1 MKHIKSYKLFES
13 KFENSFIN
21 QYNRIEPELNDILL
35 PFNDDGI
42 KYHLYQYSD
51 DYIGEVT
58 IFIEDKV
65 EEYVDDS
72 LSVTKK
78 FFTWSQIKEEML
90 HIISFMDSEGIGFSK
105 LEVQQFIG
113 NEFHNIEIYDE
124 SDIEELEDT
133 FKFTEFNI
141 TFSKLS

>member
-1 MKHIKSYKLFES
+1 MKYLRKFNES
-13 KFENSFIN
+13 KFEKSFIN
-21 QYNRIEPELNDILL
+21 QYKRIEPELNDILL

-42 KYHLYQYSD
+42 KYHIHHYSD
-51 DYIGEVT
+51 DGIGEVT
-58 IFIEDKV
+58 ISIGQAV
-65 EEYVDDS
+65 LVIIP
-72 LSVTKK
+72 LNVK

-90 HIISFMDSEGIGFSK
+90 HVISFMDSEGIGFSK

-113 NEFHNIEIYDE
+113 NEFHNIEMYDQI
-124 SDIEELEDT
+124 DIEELEDD

>member
-1 MKHIKSYKLFES
+1 MKHLKSYKLFES

-21 QYNRIEPELNDILL
+21 QYKRIEPELNDILL
-35 PFNDDGI
+35 PFNDDNI
-42 KYHLYQYSD
+42 KYHIHQYSD

-113 NEFHNIEIYDE
+113 NEFHNIEMYDE

>member
-13 KFENSFIN
+13 KFEKSFIN
-21 QYNRIEPELNDILL
+21 QYKRIEPELNDILL

-42 KYHLYQYSD
+42 KYHIHPYSD
-51 DYIGEVT
+51 DGIGEVT
-58 IFIEDKV
+58 ISIGQAV
-65 EEYVDDS
+65 LLTTALNV
-72 LSVTKK
+72 K

-90 HIISFMDSEGIGFSK
+90 HVISFMDSEGIGFSK
-105 LEVQQFIG
+105 LETQQFVS
-113 NEFHNIEIYDE
+113 NEFHNIEMYDH
-124 SDIEELEDT
+124 SDIEELEDD